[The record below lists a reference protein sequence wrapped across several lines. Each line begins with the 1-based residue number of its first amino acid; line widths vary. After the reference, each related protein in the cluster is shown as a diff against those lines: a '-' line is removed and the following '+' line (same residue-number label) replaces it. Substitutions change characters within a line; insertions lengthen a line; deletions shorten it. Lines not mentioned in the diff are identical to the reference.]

1 MVATSGP
8 TGLVVFADS
17 GSQED
22 SMHRT
27 TANPHPL
34 FRAALAAL
42 LVAAAVT
49 GAYGQTEAATE
60 SFTAGDGTEI
70 HYLVEGRGDPV
81 VLLHGITATAAS
93 NWSAPGIVDRLA
105 EEFQVIAVDQRGH
118 GKSGKPHD
126 PASYGER
133 MALDVV
139 DLLDHLRLQQA
150 HVVGYSMG
158 GFITMKLLA
167 LAPDRMLSAVVGGA
181 GWPSPELRDD
191 ALFDALAASLDAG
204 KGGGP
209 LIEFLWPGDDPPTAE
224 QVQALGQAMVAS
236 NDQKALAAVVRST
249 AALDVSADQLR
260 TNQVPTLN
268 IVGSEDPLKAN
279 ADALVDVMKEHRLHV
294 IEGTDHMTT
303 LRSPEFVETVRNFF
317 IELCNCA

>member
-1 MVATSGP
+1 MTSKTMYRRP
-8 TGLVVFADS
+8 ML
-17 GSQED
+17 
-22 SMHRT
+22 RT
-27 TANPHPL
+27 VLTTL
-34 FRAALAAL
+34 IALAAF
-42 LVAAAVT
+42 T
-49 GAYGQTEAATE
+49 GAWAQGETTTQSFAA
-60 SFTAGDGTEI
+60 SDGVEI

-81 VLLHGITATAAS
+81 VLLHGITGTAAS
-93 NWSAPGIVDRLA
+93 NWGAAGIIGRLA

-118 GKSGKPHD
+118 GMSGKPHD

-158 GFITMKLLA
+158 GFITMKLVA
-167 LAPDRMLSAVVGGA
+167 LAPDRLMSAVVGGA

-191 ALFDALAASLDAG
+191 AMFDALAASLEAG

-209 LIEFLWPGDDPPTAE
+209 LVEFLWPGEEPPTPE
-224 QVQALGQAMVAS
+224 QVQAIGQAMVAS
-236 NDQKALAAVVRST
+236 NDQMALAAVVRGMP
-249 AALDVSADQLR
+249 ALDVNAELLR
-260 TNQVPTLN
+260 INKVPTLN
-268 IVGSEDPLKAN
+268 IIGSDDPLKPN

-294 IEGTDHMTT
+294 IEGANHMTT
-303 LRSPEFVETVRNFF
+303 LSSPEFLDTVRAFF

>member
-1 MVATSGP
+1 M
-8 TGLVVFADS
+8 F
-17 GSQED
+17 
-22 SMHRT
+22 RT
-27 TANPHPL
+27 VLTTLIA
-34 FRAALAAL
+34 
-42 LVAAAVT
+42 LVAFT
-49 GAYGQTEAATE
+49 GAYAQADASTQ
-60 SFTAGDGTEI
+60 SFTASDGVEI

-81 VLLHGITATAAS
+81 VLLHGITGTAAS
-93 NWSAPGIVDRLA
+93 NWGGPAIIGRLA

-118 GKSGKPHD
+118 GMSGKPHD

-158 GFITMKLLA
+158 GFITMKLVT
-167 LAPDRMLSAVVGGA
+167 LAPDRLMSAVVGGA

-191 ALFDALAASLDAG
+191 AMFDALAVSLEAG

-209 LIEFLWPGDDPPTAE
+209 LVEFLWPGEEPPTPE
-224 QVQALGQAMVAS
+224 QVQAIGLAMVAS
-236 NDQKALAAVVRST
+236 NDQMALAAVVRSFP
-249 AALDVSADQLR
+249 ALDVNAELLR
-260 TNQVPTLN
+260 INKVPTLN
-268 IVGSEDPLKAN
+268 IIGSDDPLKPN

-294 IEGTDHMTT
+294 IEGANHMTT
-303 LRSPEFVETVRNFF
+303 LSSPEFLDTVRAFF

>member
-1 MVATSGP
+1 MTSKTMYRRP
-8 TGLVVFADS
+8 ML
-17 GSQED
+17 
-22 SMHRT
+22 RT
-27 TANPHPL
+27 VLTTL
-34 FRAALAAL
+34 IALAAF
-42 LVAAAVT
+42 T
-49 GAYGQTEAATE
+49 GAWAQGETTTQSFAA
-60 SFTAGDGTEI
+60 SDGVEI

-81 VLLHGITATAAS
+81 VLLHGITGTAAS
-93 NWSAPGIVDRLA
+93 NWGAAGITGRLA

-118 GKSGKPHD
+118 GMSGKPHD

-158 GFITMKLLA
+158 GFITMKLVA
-167 LAPDRMLSAVVGGA
+167 LAPDRLMSAVVGGA

-191 ALFDALAASLDAG
+191 AMFDALAASLEAG

-209 LIEFLWPGDDPPTAE
+209 LVEFLWPGEEPPTPE
-224 QVQALGQAMVAS
+224 QVQAIGQAMVAS
-236 NDQKALAAVVRST
+236 NDQMALAAVVRGMP
-249 AALDVSADQLR
+249 ALDVNAELLR
-260 TNQVPTLN
+260 INKVPTLN
-268 IVGSEDPLKAN
+268 VIGSDDPLKPN

-294 IEGTDHMTT
+294 IEGANHMTT
-303 LRSPEFVETVRNFF
+303 LSSPEFLDTVRAFF